1 MVRLGMR
8 LLAELR
14 PSCIISFSLS
24 EMLLLAKLR
33 HPCNIL
39 VGTPRGMSAFLRV
52 FVSVYLSGEAS
63 YTLTCR
69 ILYVH

>member
-8 LLAELR
+8 LLSELR

-24 EMLLLAKLR
+24 EMILLAKVR

-39 VGTPRGMSAFLRV
+39 VEIPRGISVFLRV
-52 FVSVYLSGEAS
+52 FMSVYLSGEAS